1 MALPQLLPRLALEC
15 GRKARS
21 NLELMHTKR
30 GSPRKLTQNHQYK
43 SWDRSKC
50 LFGTRQEITHFIK
63 HPKYPGSNNSLK
75 LTDTID
81 HSFFFFW
88 LHNFNV
94 SSLVASSDDHK
105 RAQRNVILM
114 KAQVW
119 PEQDVDDGPGWSWP
133 AGGVKQVPWLPTNT
147 GISENS
153 SFEKS
158 HTERKMGRRGWVWG
172 WSWCSYNCV

>member
-1 MALPQLLPRLALEC
+1 MGTRPEGHVASPQLLPRLALEC

-30 GSPRKLTQNHQYK
+30 GSLRKLTQNHQYK

-50 LFGTRQEITHFIK
+50 LFGTRQEITDFIK
-63 HPKYPGSNNSLK
+63 HPKYPGSNNILK
-75 LTDTID
+75 LTDTAD
-81 HSFFFFW
+81 HSFFFFFW
-88 LHNFNV
+88 LHNFTV

-119 PEQDVDDGPGWSWP
+119 LEQNVYDGSGCAWP
-133 AGGVKQVPWLPTNT
+133 AG
-147 GISENS
+147 
-153 SFEKS
+153 
-158 HTERKMGRRGWVWG
+158 M
-172 WSWCSYNCV
+172 